1 MKHDYIKITFL
12 FTAAFLINTSLSAQ
26 SPKADKN
33 KDKVTIEDIKP
44 ICTDLPKEKKPRVTV
59 ANFKLTAP
67 NAPRDQFGENLA
79 TMLTNALQKVQCF
92 RVLERLANMGDVQAE
107 LDYQGNSGNV
117 SKKSTVK
124 KGNMM
129 GANVIVQGEVTEFEQ
144 SAGGVGVTL
153 VKTKSYKAK
162 VGIIIRLIDP
172 ETREVI
178 ASESFNVEKRTGGGV
193 QVGVT
198 MPYGLGSINAMST
211 AFQNPAVQDATED
224 CIIKA
229 TQYIAGEKDKIDLPE
244 NDVPDGASQYT
255 LTFKNID
262 YTQLGKVTSALE
274 KIPGVSNVNSDD
286 FSDNV
291 ANVVVTQNIKLK
303 EVVDKIIAANTG
315 VKLSVSGMTKDA
327 ATFTV
332 K

>member
-1 MKHDYIKITFL
+1 MKHDYIKTSL
-12 FTAAFLINTSLSAQ
+12 VFTAVFLCMNTGSFAQ

-33 KDKVTIEDIKP
+33 KDKVTIEDIQP

-117 SKKSTVK
+117 SKKSTVQ

-162 VGIIIRLIDP
+162 VGIIIRLVDP

-178 ASESFNVEKRTGGGV
+178 ASESFNVEK
-193 QVGVT
+193 
-198 MPYGLGSINAMST
+198 
-211 AFQNPAVQDATED
+211 
-224 CIIKA
+224 
-229 TQYIAGEKDKIDLPE
+229 
-244 NDVPDGASQYT
+244 
-255 LTFKNID
+255 
-262 YTQLGKVTSALE
+262 
-274 KIPGVSNVNSDD
+274 
-286 FSDNV
+286 
-291 ANVVVTQNIKLK
+291 
-303 EVVDKIIAANTG
+303 
-315 VKLSVSGMTKDA
+315 
-327 ATFTV
+327 
-332 K
+332 